1 MYVVKQPVTELL
13 HFTIHLDHKN
23 PHYLLAK
30 QIVTLEDLHSNKIL
44 LNTSVFRHIAPKK
57 IAMIGSGVRKNGDH
71 SRRTATIR
79 FYLLSS
85 RQLFSTPKILTLTHR

>member
-23 PHYLLAK
+23 PHYLPAK

-44 LNTSVFRHIAPKK
+44 LNTSVFRHIAPTK
-57 IAMIGSGVRKNGDH
+57 
-71 SRRTATIR
+71 
-79 FYLLSS
+79 
-85 RQLFSTPKILTLTHR
+85 